1 MIEPRK
7 IKVKVGRWLVPL
19 TLIPDKP
26 GTLVAKFPFNRPLM
40 AEIKSMQGAHWHG
53 YDDEN
58 PRKIWTISDSP
69 RNDFQLQYLEGKN
82 PYAHYEQPLIEVTTN
97 RPLREHQLEMKAT
110 ILTYRQCLCAYEMGT
125 GKTLAAFEAMEDA
138 GIDNPTDLWY
148 VGPRAGVIA
157 VAREIVK
164 WDLKIRPQMFTYEAL
179 KKRMRNWPE
188 DNIIPKAVIF
198 DESSKIKTPT
208 SQRSQAAMK
217 LANEIREAY
226 GLKGYIIEMTGT
238 PAPRTPEDWWNQ
250 CEIACPGFLKEGTLG
265 KFKSRLC
272 IIEQRSSITGGI
284 YPHIV
289 TWKDDIRKCNVC
301 GMFADDDNHN
311 VQKMVEQEIYNKQI
325 TDKDLKQ
332 TVYHKFVESKDE
344 ISYLFERMR
353 GLVSVKFKK
362 DCLDLP
368 EKQWEEVYCV
378 PTPDIIHAAKLINA
392 RSTRAIEAL
401 TLLRELSD
409 GFQYT
414 SEPVGKEP
422 CPACHGTGTMVVQ
435 VPKYPVNMLAPNTEI
450 SESDFEEKEVECG
463 YCGGEKTVTKFA
475 RGTEFINCPKDQ
487 LLIDDL
493 DEHNDIGRFV
503 VWGAFTATIDR
514 LTSIVNRQ
522 GWYVLR
528 IDGRGYHGTSPEG
541 HETDSDELLDAMDKS
556 HPRFEE
562 LRETYPR
569 VCVVGHPGS
578 GGMALT
584 FTAAPTQA
592 YFSNSFSGED
602 RMQSADRGHRMGMD
616 LNRGYTLRDYIH
628 LPSDKLVK
636 DNLDNKIRLQN
647 MSMGQVH
654 DAFTKLF
661 TE

>member
-1 MIEPRK
+1 MTEPRK
-7 IKVKVGRWLVPL
+7 IRVKVGKYIVPL
-19 TLIPDKP
+19 ILTPDKP
-26 GTLVAKFPFNRPLM
+26 GTLAAKFPFHRGM
-40 AEIKSMQGAHWHG
+40 IAEIKTMQGAIWHG
-53 YDDEN
+53 FDEKN

-69 RNDFQLQYLEGKN
+69 RNDFQLRFLSGEN

-125 GKTLAAFEAMEDA
+125 GKTLAAFEALEDV
-138 GIDNPTDLWY
+138 GIDNPVDFWY
-148 VGPRAGVIA
+148 VGPRAGVKA
-157 VAREIVK
+157 VSREIVK
-164 WDLKIRPQMFTYEAL
+164 WDLKVRPRMMTYEGL
-179 KKRMRNWPE
+179 KKLMKNWE
-188 DNIIPKAVIF
+188 TDIVPKAVVF

-217 LANEIREAY
+217 LANKIRATY
-226 GLKGYIIEMTGT
+226 GMDGYIIEMTGT
-238 PAPRTPEDWWNQ
+238 PAPRTPEDWWHQ
-250 CEIACPGFLKEGTLG
+250 CEIACPGFLKEGTVG

-272 IIEQRSSITGGI
+272 IIEQRQSVTGGI

-289 TWKDDIRKCNVC
+289 TWKDDIRKCDVC

-311 VQKMVEQEIYNKQI
+311 VQKMIEQELYNKQI

-332 TVYHKFVESKDE
+332 AVYHKFVQSKDE
-344 ISYLFERMR
+344 ISYLFERMK
-353 GLVSVKFKK
+353 GLVSVKFKE

-368 EKQWEEVYCV
+368 EKQWVEIYCT
-378 PTPDIIHAAKLINA
+378 PTAEILRAARIINA

-422 CPACHGTGTMVVQ
+422 CPACLGKGTMVIP
-435 VPKYPVNMLAPNTEI
+435 VPKVPVDTTAPNTEI
-450 SESDFEEKEVECG
+450 SESDYEDKEVECG
-463 YCGGEKTVTKFA
+463 HCGGAKEITKFA
-475 RGTEFINCPKDQ
+475 RGTEYVHCPKDQ

-493 DEHNDIGRFV
+493 DEHSDIGRFT

-514 LTSIVNRQ
+514 LTTLVNQQ
-522 GWYVLR
+522 GWHVLR
-528 IDGRGYHGTSPEG
+528 IDGRGYHGTTPEG
-541 HETDSDELLDAMDKS
+541 KEVDSDELLDAMDKS
-556 HPRFEE
+556 HPKYDD

-584 FTAAPTQA
+584 LTATPTQV
-592 YFSNSFSGED
+592 YFSNPFSGEA

-616 LNRGYTLRDYIH
+616 LNRGYTLKDYIH

-636 DNLDNKIRLQN
+636 DNLDKKVRLQ
-647 MSMGQVH
+647 SLTMGQVH
-654 DAFTKLF
+654 DAFKELF
-661 TE
+661 AE